1 LDLKIA
7 RSVEKEKELEEQM
20 NEISVKINKLQ
31 TETHEANSSNS
42 NDKIK
47 RVQDDL
53 QAIEGRLDSN
63 EKQTTKLG
71 DDLTVLKSEVKALEE
86 KAK

>member
-1 LDLKIA
+1 
-7 RSVEKEKELEEQM
+7 M

-31 TETHEANSSNS
+31 TEINEANSSNS

>member
-1 LDLKIA
+1 
-7 RSVEKEKELEEQM
+7 M

-31 TETHEANSSNS
+31 TEINEANSSNS

-86 KAK
+86 KAKLQFYNR